1 MIVRIKSGNEN
12 TLAHTC
18 DTVQIRGMNSL
29 GLTQMEKLVMPT
41 EGGSARERNNNNNSN
56 RKRKCQNS

>member
-1 MIVRIKSGNEN
+1 MIVRIKSGNED
-12 TLAHTC
+12 TLEHTC

-29 GLTQMEKLVMPT
+29 GLSQVEKLVLPT
-41 EGGSARERNNNNNSN
+41 EGGRARERNNN